1 MNKKIN
7 KIIKLLIQI
16 PRLKN
21 NNNNHHYF
29 KNINLKIK

>member
-1 MNKKIN
+1 MY
-7 KIIKLLIQI
+7 KIIKILIQF

-21 NNNNHHYF
+21 KNNNHHYF

>member
-7 KIIKLLIQI
+7 KIIKILIQI
-16 PRLKN
+16 PRLK